1 MSYFY
6 GRIAD
11 YEGMFEMD
19 QDGVVRPC
27 DDFKQ
32 GYVGH
37 LLGEGHTVDILSSCK
52 TGLHPL
58 YDCAGRK
65 HFVLHKHYD
74 RTFYH
79 NVSDDTVWCLLND
92 EKRVF
97 HYVEDECPLT
107 PFLQL
112 AMKKNTTTFTL
123 WDKLIEEYEGV
134 RKAEHGWKVF
144 VPGLAPGYPADEMSV
159 PNIDCSHYA
168 LTKPTLNGAS

>member
-6 GRIAD
+6 GKIAD

-27 DDFKQ
+27 DAFKQ
-32 GYVGH
+32 KYVDTHIAAGCTMSV
-37 LLGEGHTVDILSSCK
+37 LEPCK

-79 NVSDDTVWCLLND
+79 NISDDTVWRLLND

-97 HYVEDECPLT
+97 HYAEDECPLT

-112 AMKKNTTTFTL
+112 VAKSGDTFTL
-123 WDKLIEEYEGV
+123 WNKLVEEYEGV
-134 RKAEHGWKVF
+134 KKAEHGWSVF
-144 VPGLAPGYPADEMSV
+144 TPSAVPGCPADELRV

-168 LTKPTLNGAS
+168 LTRPTLNGAS

>member
-11 YEGMFEMD
+11 YESMFKMD

-32 GYVGH
+32 AYMDDRIA
-37 LLGEGHTVDILSSCK
+37 EGCDVRVLSACK

-58 YDCAGRK
+58 YDCEGRK

-74 RTFYH
+74 RTFFH

-92 EKRVF
+92 QTRVF
-97 HYVEDECPLT
+97 HPVEDECPLT
-107 PFLQL
+107 AFLQL
-112 AMKKNTTTFTL
+112 AMKSGATFTL
-123 WDKLIEEYEGV
+123 WNKLTEEYDGV
-134 RKAEHGWKVF
+134 RKAEHGWTVF
-144 VPGLAPGYPADEMSV
+144 AQSVVADDRADEMWV
-159 PNIDCSHYA
+159 PNIACSHYA
-168 LTKPTLNGAS
+168 LCKPSMNGAS

>member
-6 GRIAD
+6 GAIAD

-27 DDFKQ
+27 DAFQ
-32 GYVGH
+32 QEYVDD
-37 LLGEGHTVDILSSCK
+37 HTAAGCKVRILESCK

-97 HYVEDECPLT
+97 HYISDECPLT
-107 PFLQL
+107 AFLQL
-112 AMKKNTTTFTL
+112 AMKSTTTFTL
-123 WDKLIEEYEGV
+123 WNKLMGEYEGV
-134 RKAEHGWKVF
+134 RKAEHGWTVF
-144 VPGLAPGYPADEMSV
+144 APSAVPGYRAIEMWV
-159 PNIDCSHYA
+159 PSIGCSHYA
-168 LTKPTLNGAS
+168 LTKPDINGAS